1 MPEPQS
7 TDLNPEIR
15 RIVDAARGVWTRRLI
30 DHFRANSLL
39 FYRDLKVGTID
50 LTAETEAVGRL
61 LAGDTLTVERLVSPA
76 RHAGNPDPVVR
87 ARAEAEASQK
97 VRGALVALQRKALS
111 NLEAFLIAVGTN
123 ETLEHPV
130 HAVIEPVRSF
140 DGDSTKDWCARHL
153 ESDAE
158 VCSDGLFCFR
168 RFADAGH
175 AHAHAVLGTGGGC
188 AACEVKGARWVN
200 VLLGNVKRAIS
211 GSYHAI
217 RQGKYARL
225 YLAEAAYRF
234 NRRFRLREM
243 LPRLARAM
251 MLCKRHPEPVL
262 RMASN
267 FMAEE

>member
-153 ESDAE
+153 EPDAE
-158 VCSDGLFCFR
+158 VYSDGLFCFR

-188 AACEVKGARWVN
+188 AACEVKGA
-200 VLLGNVKRAIS
+200 LGQRAAGQRQAGDQWQLPCNPAGQVRAPLPGRS
-211 GSYHAI
+211 GIPFQPSLSP
-217 RQGKYARL
+217 ARD
-225 YLAEAAYRF
+225 AAATGAGDDA
-234 NRRFRLREM
+234 LQA
-243 LPRLARAM
+243 PSRA
-251 MLCKRHPEPVL
+251 CSAHGE
-262 RMASN
+262 
-267 FMAEE
+267 